1 MCHSRSLN
9 NKINGIQETALRI
22 VYRDYK
28 SSFKELL
35 QKDKSITIH
44 QRNLQYLAI
53 EIYKVKMGI
62 SPKIMN
68 EIFRFSKNSVYSLRS
83 GIQLEKPSINTV
95 QFGSEST
102 VYLGAK
108 IWELIP
114 ENIKSSESVDI
125 FKSKIKNWVPE
136 ICPCRLCKTHVN
148 HVGFVN

>member
-1 MCHSRSLN
+1 
-9 NKINGIQETALRI
+9 
-22 VYRDYK
+22 
-28 SSFKELL
+28 
-35 QKDKSITIH
+35 
-44 QRNLQYLAI
+44 
-53 EIYKVKMGI
+53 MGI

-95 QFGSEST
+95 QFGSQST

-125 FKSKIKNWVPE
+125 FKSKIKKWIPE
-136 ICPCRLCKTHVN
+136 ICPCRLCKDYVKQ
-148 HVGFVN
+148 VGFVN

>member
-1 MCHSRSLN
+1 MCRSRSLN
-9 NKINGIQETALRI
+9 NKINRILERALRI

-44 QRNLQYLAI
+44 QKNLQYLAI

-83 GIQLEKPSINTV
+83 GIQLKKPSINTV
-95 QFGSEST
+95 QFESEYK
-102 VYLGAK
+102 VILGQ
-108 IWELIP
+108 
-114 ENIKSSESVDI
+114 KSG
-125 FKSKIKNWVPE
+125 N
-136 ICPCRLCKTHVN
+136 
-148 HVGFVN
+148 